1 MGFFKSLF
9 GQSDY
14 QQENEFDINDYDSD
28 DDDVDLDDY
37 CDDDDSDSSDMY
49 YSIAKVSVVGFDK
62 LDNADKDYIRDHL
75 EENTHVYLRYDFDT
89 PNKQQA
95 LKVYYHSYLLGYIE
109 PNKSEILHSYLRKSK
124 IGAVIVSKIKSKDFT
139 IHIDLKVYYEDPHGE
154 EYLPY
159 YPFEGRQLAVIETD
173 LWTGQEDWGDDWF
186 MNPFTDELSYKY
198 NYMFDDDV
206 DDDEKTMVN
215 AWFMG
220 WCRSYLDGTCIS
232 MKGREHY
239 VNYLHSECAKAVL
252 RKRIDAYMDNKC
264 LQFADKELFT
274 DLGIVSDTED
284 EESEPA
290 IAKRYDDTYQISYI
304 DGQGKRQEKTIK
316 NANFFSFVTG
326 IKYRENWEELVA
338 KLTNGMKIRLKSDPE
353 NDFDINAIAVYN
365 GEEHLGYVPKKDI
378 PAVRWCMDGEVLD
391 VEIEYVDEDYV
402 SLIIPATF
410 QKLAECNENELKGVM
425 FFKTERTKY
434 EIGAYQEAR
443 KALSKQEFLEGVKQ
457 QNKNL

>member
-49 YSIAKVSVVGFDK
+49 YSIAKVRVVGFDK
-62 LDNADKDYIRDHL
+62 LDDTDKDYIRERL
-75 EENTHVYLRYDFDT
+75 EESTHVYLRYDFDT

-95 LKVYYHSYLLGYIE
+95 LQVYHHSNLLGYIE
-109 PNKSEILHSYLRKSK
+109 PSKSEILHSYLCEAK
-124 IGAVIVSKIKSKDFT
+124 IGAVIVSKIRSKDFKVS
-139 IHIDLKVYYEDPHGE
+139 IELKVYYEDFHGKE
-154 EYLPY
+154 EIPPY
-159 YPFEGRQLAVIETD
+159 PLSDRSLSIYETEY
-173 LWTGQEDWGDDWF
+173 WEDEDDWSDKWSLILH
-186 MNPFTDELSYKY
+186 TDELSYQY
-198 NYMFDDDV
+198 SELFDDTIDDDV
-206 DDDEKTMVN
+206 KIEIDM
-215 AWFMG
+215 WFLMWIG
-220 WCRSYLDGTCIS
+220 DFLAGTCIT
-232 MKGREHY
+232 KQGAEHY
-239 VNYLHSECAKAVL
+239 VDKLQHECAKDIL
-252 RKRIDAYMDNKC
+252 WKRIKSYMEHKGYA
-264 LQFADKELFT
+264 FADKELFT
-274 DLGIVSDTED
+274 DLETDTE
-284 EESEPA
+284 EEELEPA

-304 DGQGKRQEKTIK
+304 DGQGKRQDKTIK
-316 NANFFSFVTG
+316 NTNFFTFVAG
-326 IKYRENWEELVA
+326 VKYRENWEELVA
-338 KLTNGMKIRLKSDPE
+338 KLTDGMKLRLKTDPE
-353 NDFDINAIAVYN
+353 NEFDSNAIAVYN
-365 GEEHLGYVPKKDI
+365 KKEHLGYIPKKDI
-378 PAVRWCMDGEVLD
+378 PAVRWCMDGDELD
-391 VEIEYVDEDYV
+391 AEIEYVDEDYV